1 MRAEAPLA
9 HQAGVTG
16 TQQFEWRAGR
26 LSLLFT
32 ASRERPT
39 VLSGIGAPG
48 TVTATGT
55 NQPLVELIITGDGR
69 SRNNTRFTNTG
80 VGSRLRYVEHT
91 TSSEVDAEQLEIVQ
105 VDESTGL
112 RVTTIFTA
120 AP

>member
-91 TSSEVDAEQLEIVQ
+91 TSSEVDAEQLEMVQ